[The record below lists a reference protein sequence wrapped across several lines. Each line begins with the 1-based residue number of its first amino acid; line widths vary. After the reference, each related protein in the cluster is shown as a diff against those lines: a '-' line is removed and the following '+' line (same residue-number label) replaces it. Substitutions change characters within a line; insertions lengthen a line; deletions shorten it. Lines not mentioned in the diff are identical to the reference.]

1 MGSRRNNLIV
11 LALVVVLLGVAAYF
25 IFIDQPVTE
34 STQLGLDLQGGVS
47 AQLKGS
53 QTGGGKVTRQEMEQ
67 SADLIR
73 QRIDR
78 LGVTEPDV
86 RVQSENQIVVQIPG
100 VKKPEEVIRIIG
112 STAQLGFYQV
122 LAPDPS
128 LTEPPQ
134 VVAAGEVDATEEDIR
149 KNLKDDD
156 AYVES
161 KTKILFSE
169 TPSLQGDGIEV
180 IGYIVHKN
188 PDLTGDALKQNGAN
202 VEFDQT
208 TGKRIVSLELTAEG
222 GRQMADLTQKMVN
235 DSLASGEPA
244 RLAIAL
250 DEDIQSAP
258 TVQEPL
264 GQNIS
269 ISNDGLPNGLP
280 EDEAKQLETVLNTGA
295 LPVNMEVISE
305 TTVGPTLG
313 LSSLKSGLLA
323 SLVGFGLVL
332 LLLLV
337 IYRALGIVADLALL
351 IYAFLLWGLIVIIPI
366 TVTLPGIAG
375 IVLSIGVAADANVV
389 IFERIK
395 EEIRRGKT
403 PRSAIQAGYDK
414 GYRAILDGNITTL
427 ITAFILFALS
437 SGSVRGFAVLLDLS
451 RFAACR
457 GSRHSVGW
465 PQLRDR
471 LPGWGAVHRCQRRA
485 PAQRRAGARC
495 AARGPGRGIR
505 SHDYGAERLRGADSG
520 HKLSAGAKPGTR
532 LPEPGVRGGGK
543 RHDREP
549 RVRPAAQEPGAAG
562 RGGRAAHNRGL
573 YQLSVRVCLRP
584 RCDGRARSR
593 HTYDGRF
600 LRHRRQGG
608 QPGNRRRC
616 AHGAR
621 VLDLRHHNHLR
632 QDQGERPYCRLQQ
645 APLRRDDKP
654 LHPPGREAFYLHLY
668 LHPDPDNG
676 AVDLRGSD
684 PERLRLRPSCRYRRR
699 DLQLHLHRITG
710 TFALQGLAR
719 REAPGRT
726 LHVAAWSHDLR
737 LRYHVGG

>member
-11 LALVVVLLGVAAYF
+11 LAVVVVLLGVAAYF
-25 IFIDQPVTE
+25 IFIDQPVTR

-47 AQLKGS
+47 AQLEGS
-53 QTGGGKVTRQEMEQ
+53 QTGGGKVTREEMEQ

-86 RVQSENQIVVQIPG
+86 RVQAENQIVVQIPG
-100 VKKPEEVIRIIG
+100 VKNPEEVIRIIG

-122 LAPDPS
+122 LASDPS

-134 VVAAGEVDATEEDIR
+134 VVAAEKVAATKDEIGE
-149 KNLKDDD
+149 NLEGDD
-156 AYVES
+156 AYEKG

-169 TPSLQGDGIEV
+169 TPSLRGDGIEV
-180 IGYIVHKN
+180 IGYIVN
-188 PDLTGDALKQNGAN
+188 EEPDLTGDALKQNGAS

-222 GRQMADLTQKMVN
+222 GRQMGDLTQKMVN
-235 DSLASGEPA
+235 DALASGEPA

-280 EDEAKQLETVLNTGA
+280 EDEARQLETVLNTGA
-295 LPVNMEVISE
+295 LPVNMQVISE

-313 LSSLKSGLLA
+313 LSSLRSGLLA

-337 IYRALGIVADLALL
+337 IYRALGIVADIALL
-351 IYAFLLWGLIVIIPI
+351 IYAFLLWGLIVVIPI

-414 GYRAILDGNITTL
+414 GFRAILDGNVTTL

-437 SGSVRGFAVLLDLS
+437 SGSVRGFAVLLAIGVVLS
-451 RFAACR
+451 MFTAI
-457 GSRHSVGW
+457 VIT
-465 PQLRDR
+465 
-471 LPGWGAVHRCQRRA
+471 RA
-485 PAQRRAGARC
+485 LLGLLSD
-495 AARGPGRGIR
+495 RGIQ
-505 SHDYGAERLRGADSG
+505 
-520 HKLSAGAKPGTR
+520 LSPA
-532 LPEPGVRGGGK
+532 LMGVSK
-543 RHDREP
+543 ASIS
-549 RVRPAAQEPGAAG
+549 AAQQA
-562 RGGRAAHNRGL
+562 
-573 YQLSVRVCLRP
+573 
-584 RCDGRARSR
+584 RAR
-593 HTYDGRF
+593 
-600 LRHRRQGG
+600 
-608 QPGNRRRC
+608 
-616 AHGAR
+616 
-621 VLDLRHHNHLR
+621 
-632 QDQGERPYCRLQQ
+632 
-645 APLRRDDKP
+645 
-654 LHPPGREAFYLHLY
+654 
-668 LHPDPDNG
+668 
-676 AVDLRGSD
+676 
-684 PERLRLRPSCRYRRR
+684 
-699 DLQLHLHRITG
+699 
-710 TFALQGLAR
+710 
-719 REAPGRT
+719 
-726 LHVAAWSHDLR
+726 
-737 LRYHVGG
+737 

>member
-11 LALVVVLLGVAAYF
+11 LAFVVVLLGVAAYF

-53 QTGGGKVTRQEMEQ
+53 QTGGGKVTREEMEQ

-100 VKKPEEVIRIIG
+100 VKNPEEVIRIIG

-122 LAPDPS
+122 LASDPS
-128 LTEPPQ
+128 LTESPQ
-134 VVAAGEVDATEEDIR
+134 VVAADEVDAIEEDIR
-149 KNLKDDD
+149 ENLKGDD
-156 AYVES
+156 AYEEG

-180 IGYIVHKN
+180 IGYIVNKE
-188 PDLTGDALKQNGAN
+188 PDLTGDVLKQNGAN

-222 GRQMADLTQKMVN
+222 GRQMGDLTQKMVN

-337 IYRALGIVADLALL
+337 IYRALG
-351 IYAFLLWGLIVIIPI
+351 
-366 TVTLPGIAG
+366 
-375 IVLSIGVAADANVV
+375 VAADANVV

-414 GYRAILDGNITTL
+414 GFRAILDGNVTTL

-437 SGSVRGFAVLLDLS
+437 SGSVRGFAVLLAIGVVLS
-451 RFAACR
+451 MFTAI
-457 GSRHSVGW
+457 VIT
-465 PQLRDR
+465 
-471 LPGWGAVHRCQRRA
+471 RA
-485 PAQRRAGARC
+485 LLGLLSD
-495 AARGPGRGIR
+495 RGI
-505 SHDYGAERLRGADSG
+505 H
-520 HKLSAGAKPGTR
+520 LSPA
-532 LPEPGVRGGGK
+532 LMGVSK
-543 RHDREP
+543 ASISATQQA
-549 RVRPAAQEPGAAG
+549 RVR
-562 RGGRAAHNRGL
+562 
-573 YQLSVRVCLRP
+573 
-584 RCDGRARSR
+584 
-593 HTYDGRF
+593 
-600 LRHRRQGG
+600 
-608 QPGNRRRC
+608 
-616 AHGAR
+616 
-621 VLDLRHHNHLR
+621 
-632 QDQGERPYCRLQQ
+632 
-645 APLRRDDKP
+645 
-654 LHPPGREAFYLHLY
+654 
-668 LHPDPDNG
+668 
-676 AVDLRGSD
+676 
-684 PERLRLRPSCRYRRR
+684 
-699 DLQLHLHRITG
+699 
-710 TFALQGLAR
+710 
-719 REAPGRT
+719 
-726 LHVAAWSHDLR
+726 
-737 LRYHVGG
+737 

>member
-47 AQLKGS
+47 AQLEGS

-67 SADLIR
+67 SAELIR

-100 VKKPEEVIRIIG
+100 VKNPEEVIRIIG
-112 STAQLGFYQV
+112 STAQLGFYEV
-122 LAPDPS
+122 LASEPS
-128 LTEPPQ
+128 LTESPQ
-134 VVAAGEVDATEEDIR
+134 VVAADEVSATRNDITET
-149 KNLKDDD
+149 LEGDD
-156 AYVES
+156 AYEKG
-161 KTKILFSE
+161 KTKTLFSE

-180 IGYIVHKN
+180 IGYIVN
-188 PDLTGDALKQNGAN
+188 QEPDMTGDALKQNGAN

-208 TGKRIVSLELTAEG
+208 TGKRIVSLQLTAEG
-222 GRQMADLTQKMVN
+222 GRQMGELTQSMVN

-269 ISNDGLPNGLP
+269 ISNDGLPGGLP
-280 EDEAKQLETVLNTGA
+280 EDEARQLETVLNTGA
-295 LPVNMEVISE
+295 LPVNMQVISQ

-313 LSSLKSGLLA
+313 LSSLQSGLLA
-323 SLVGFGLVL
+323 SLVGFVLVL

-337 IYRALGIVADLALL
+337 IYRALGIVADIALL

-395 EEIRRGKT
+395 EEVRRGKT

-414 GYRAILDGNITTL
+414 GFRAILDGNVTTL

-437 SGSVRGFAVLLDLS
+437 SGSVRGFAVLLAIGVVLS
-451 RFAACR
+451 MFTAI
-457 GSRHSVGW
+457 VIT
-465 PQLRDR
+465 
-471 LPGWGAVHRCQRRA
+471 RA
-485 PAQRRAGARC
+485 LLGLLSD
-495 AARGPGRGIR
+495 RGI
-505 SHDYGAERLRGADSG
+505 H
-520 HKLSAGAKPGTR
+520 LSPA
-532 LPEPGVRGGGK
+532 LMGVSK
-543 RHDREP
+543 ASISAAQQA
-549 RVRPAAQEPGAAG
+549 RVR
-562 RGGRAAHNRGL
+562 
-573 YQLSVRVCLRP
+573 
-584 RCDGRARSR
+584 
-593 HTYDGRF
+593 
-600 LRHRRQGG
+600 
-608 QPGNRRRC
+608 
-616 AHGAR
+616 
-621 VLDLRHHNHLR
+621 
-632 QDQGERPYCRLQQ
+632 
-645 APLRRDDKP
+645 
-654 LHPPGREAFYLHLY
+654 
-668 LHPDPDNG
+668 
-676 AVDLRGSD
+676 
-684 PERLRLRPSCRYRRR
+684 
-699 DLQLHLHRITG
+699 
-710 TFALQGLAR
+710 
-719 REAPGRT
+719 
-726 LHVAAWSHDLR
+726 
-737 LRYHVGG
+737 

>member
-1 MGSRRNNLIV
+1 
-11 LALVVVLLGVAAYF
+11 
-25 IFIDQPVTE
+25 
-34 STQLGLDLQGGVS
+34 
-47 AQLKGS
+47 
-53 QTGGGKVTRQEMEQ
+53 MEQ

-100 VKKPEEVIRIIG
+100 VKNPEEVIRIIG

-122 LAPDPS
+122 LASDPS

-134 VVAAGEVDATEEDIR
+134 VVAADEVAATRDEIR
-149 KNLKDDD
+149 ENLEGDD
-156 AYVES
+156 AYEKG

-180 IGYIVHKN
+180 IGYIVNKE

-222 GRQMADLTQKMVN
+222 GRQMGDLTQKMVN

-269 ISNDGLPNGLP
+269 ISNDGLPDGLP

-295 LPVNMEVISE
+295 LPVNMQVISQ

-313 LSSLKSGLLA
+313 LRSLKSGLLA

-337 IYRALGIVADLALL
+337 IYRALGVVADIALL

-395 EEIRRGKT
+395 EEVRRGKT

-414 GYRAILDGNITTL
+414 GFRAILDGNVTTL

-437 SGSVRGFAVLLDLS
+437 SGSVRGFAVLLAIGVVLS
-451 RFAACR
+451 MFTAI
-457 GSRHSVGW
+457 VIT
-465 PQLRDR
+465 
-471 LPGWGAVHRCQRRA
+471 RA
-485 PAQRRAGARC
+485 LLGLLSD
-495 AARGPGRGIR
+495 RGI
-505 SHDYGAERLRGADSG
+505 H
-520 HKLSAGAKPGTR
+520 LSPA
-532 LPEPGVRGGGK
+532 LMGVSK
-543 RHDREP
+543 ASISAAQQA
-549 RVRPAAQEPGAAG
+549 RVR
-562 RGGRAAHNRGL
+562 
-573 YQLSVRVCLRP
+573 
-584 RCDGRARSR
+584 
-593 HTYDGRF
+593 
-600 LRHRRQGG
+600 
-608 QPGNRRRC
+608 
-616 AHGAR
+616 
-621 VLDLRHHNHLR
+621 
-632 QDQGERPYCRLQQ
+632 
-645 APLRRDDKP
+645 
-654 LHPPGREAFYLHLY
+654 
-668 LHPDPDNG
+668 
-676 AVDLRGSD
+676 
-684 PERLRLRPSCRYRRR
+684 
-699 DLQLHLHRITG
+699 
-710 TFALQGLAR
+710 
-719 REAPGRT
+719 
-726 LHVAAWSHDLR
+726 
-737 LRYHVGG
+737 

>member
-25 IFIDQPVTE
+25 IFIDEPVTR

-53 QTGGGKVTRQEMEQ
+53 QTGGGKVTREEMEQ

-100 VKKPEEVIRIIG
+100 VK
-112 STAQLGFYQV
+112 
-122 LAPDPS
+122 
-128 LTEPPQ
+128 
-134 VVAAGEVDATEEDIR
+134 
-149 KNLKDDD
+149 
-156 AYVES
+156 
-161 KTKILFSE
+161 
-169 TPSLQGDGIEV
+169 
-180 IGYIVHKN
+180 N

-208 TGKRIVSLELTAEG
+208 TGKRLVSLELTPEG
-222 GRQMADLTQKMVN
+222 GRQMGELTQSMVN
-235 DSLASGEPA
+235 DSLAGGEPA

-258 TVQEPL
+258 TVKEPL

-269 ISNDGLPNGLP
+269 ISNDGLPGGLP
-280 EDEAKQLETVLNTGA
+280 EDEARQLETVLNTGA
-295 LPVNMEVISE
+295 LPVNMQVISE

-337 IYRALGIVADLALL
+337 IYRALGIVADVALL
-351 IYAFLLWGLIVIIPI
+351 IYVFLLWGLIVIIPV

-414 GYRAILDGNITTL
+414 GFRAILDGNVTTL

-437 SGSVRGFAVLLDLS
+437 SGSVRGFAVLLSIGVVLS
-451 RFAACR
+451 MFTAIVVTRALLAVVSSR
-457 GSRHSVGW
+457 GFH
-465 PQLRDR
+465 LT
-471 LPGWGAVHRCQRRA
+471 PGMM
-485 PAQRRAGARC
+485 
-495 AARGPGRGIR
+495 
-505 SHDYGAERLRGADSG
+505 
-520 HKLSAGAKPGTR
+520 
-532 LPEPGVRGGGK
+532 GVSKGEIGK
-543 RHDREP
+543 R
-549 RVRPAAQEPGAAG
+549 
-562 RGGRAAHNRGL
+562 
-573 YQLSVRVCLRP
+573 
-584 RCDGRARSR
+584 DG
-593 HTYDGRF
+593 
-600 LRHRRQGG
+600 
-608 QPGNRRRC
+608 
-616 AHGAR
+616 
-621 VLDLRHHNHLR
+621 
-632 QDQGERPYCRLQQ
+632 
-645 APLRRDDKP
+645 
-654 LHPPGREAFYLHLY
+654 
-668 LHPDPDNG
+668 
-676 AVDLRGSD
+676 
-684 PERLRLRPSCRYRRR
+684 
-699 DLQLHLHRITG
+699 
-710 TFALQGLAR
+710 
-719 REAPGRT
+719 
-726 LHVAAWSHDLR
+726 
-737 LRYHVGG
+737 

>member
-1 MGSRRNNLIV
+1 MSSRRNNLIV
-11 LALVVVLLGVAAYF
+11 LSLVVVLLGVAAYF
-25 IFIDQPVTE
+25 IFIHEPVTR

-47 AQLKGS
+47 AQLEGS

-78 LGVTEPDV
+78 LGVAEPDV

-100 VKKPEEVIRIIG
+100 VKNPDEVIRIIG

-122 LAPDPS
+122 LASDPS

-134 VVAAGEVDATEEDIR
+134 VVAADEVDKTEEDIR
-149 KNLKDDD
+149 ANLQDDD
-156 AYVES
+156 AYKEG
-161 KTKILFSE
+161 KTKILFEE
-169 TPSLQGDGIEV
+169 TPSQDGKGTSV
-180 IGYIVHKN
+180 IGYIVNKE

-222 GRQMADLTQKMVN
+222 GRQMGELTQNMLA
-235 DSLASGEPA
+235 DAAASGEPA

-250 DEDIQSAP
+250 DQDIQSAP

-264 GQNIS
+264 GRNIS
-269 ISNDGLPNGLP
+269 ISNDGLPDGLP

-337 IYRALGIVADLALL
+337 IYRALGVVADVALL

-375 IVLSIGVAADANVV
+375 IVLSVGVAADANVV

-414 GYRAILDGNITTL
+414 GYRAILDGNVTTL

-437 SGSVRGFAVLLDLS
+437 SGSVRGFAVLLAIGVVLS
-451 RFAACR
+451 MFTAI
-457 GSRHSVGW
+457 VIT
-465 PQLRDR
+465 
-471 LPGWGAVHRCQRRA
+471 RA
-485 PAQRRAGARC
+485 LLGLLSD
-495 AARGPGRGIR
+495 RGI
-505 SHDYGAERLRGADSG
+505 H
-520 HKLSAGAKPGTR
+520 LSPA
-532 LPEPGVRGGGK
+532 LMGVSK
-543 RHDREP
+543 ASIS
-549 RVRPAAQEPGAAG
+549 AAQ
-562 RGGRAAHNRGL
+562 
-573 YQLSVRVCLRP
+573 Q
-584 RCDGRARSR
+584 ARM
-593 HTYDGRF
+593 
-600 LRHRRQGG
+600 
-608 QPGNRRRC
+608 
-616 AHGAR
+616 
-621 VLDLRHHNHLR
+621 
-632 QDQGERPYCRLQQ
+632 
-645 APLRRDDKP
+645 K
-654 LHPPGREAFYLHLY
+654 
-668 LHPDPDNG
+668 
-676 AVDLRGSD
+676 
-684 PERLRLRPSCRYRRR
+684 
-699 DLQLHLHRITG
+699 
-710 TFALQGLAR
+710 
-719 REAPGRT
+719 
-726 LHVAAWSHDLR
+726 
-737 LRYHVGG
+737 

>member
-1 MGSRRNNLIV
+1 M
-11 LALVVVLLGVAAYF
+11 
-25 IFIDQPVTE
+25 TE

-53 QTGGGKVTRQEMEQ
+53 QTGGGKVTREEMEQ

-100 VKKPEEVIRIIG
+100 VKNPEEVIRIIG

-122 LAPDPS
+122 LASDPS

-134 VVAAGEVDATEEDIR
+134 VVAAEEVEATKDDIR
-149 KNLKDDD
+149 ENLEGDD
-156 AYVES
+156 AYEGEDEDPVQRDPFPAGRWHRSHRLHRQQE
-161 KTKILFSE
+161 
-169 TPSLQGDGIEV
+169 
-180 IGYIVHKN
+180 

-222 GRQMADLTQKMVN
+222 GRQMGDLTQKMVN

-295 LPVNMEVISE
+295 LPVNMQVISE

-337 IYRALGIVADLALL
+337 IYRALGVVADVALL
-351 IYAFLLWGLIVIIPI
+351 IYAFLFWGLIVIIPI

-395 EEIRRGKT
+395 EEVRRGKT

-414 GYRAILDGNITTL
+414 GFRAILDGNVTTL

-437 SGSVRGFAVLLDLS
+437 SGSVRASPCCSPSGSCS
-451 RFAACR
+451 RC
-457 GSRHSVGW
+457 S
-465 PQLRDR
+465 
-471 LPGWGAVHRCQRRA
+471 
-485 PAQRRAGARC
+485 
-495 AARGPGRGIR
+495 
-505 SHDYGAERLRGADSG
+505 
-520 HKLSAGAKPGTR
+520 
-532 LPEPGVRGGGK
+532 
-543 RHDREP
+543 
-549 RVRPAAQEPGAAG
+549 
-562 RGGRAAHNRGL
+562 
-573 YQLSVRVCLRP
+573 
-584 RCDGRARSR
+584 
-593 HTYDGRF
+593 
-600 LRHRRQGG
+600 
-608 QPGNRRRC
+608 
-616 AHGAR
+616 
-621 VLDLRHHNHLR
+621 
-632 QDQGERPYCRLQQ
+632 
-645 APLRRDDKP
+645 
-654 LHPPGREAFYLHLY
+654 
-668 LHPDPDNG
+668 
-676 AVDLRGSD
+676 
-684 PERLRLRPSCRYRRR
+684 RPS
-699 DLQLHLHRITG
+699 
-710 TFALQGLAR
+710 
-719 REAPGRT
+719 
-726 LHVAAWSHDLR
+726 
-737 LRYHVGG
+737 